1 MRYHL
6 IGLLALTLL
15 GTSCVSKKK
24 YLSIQASN
32 ETLNN
37 KLDECNRGLQAC
49 NGEKSVL
56 EARIAE
62 LANKNEHLKD
72 QVGQLN
78 NTNAALLNNVSQMAT
93 LSQKEA
99 SNLERSLEQIRE
111 QDLRIRTLQD
121 ALTKKD
127 SVTLALVV
135 SLKSSLGNLND
146 TDVVVNVEKSV
157 VFIELSDKMLFK
169 TGSTELSPRARE
181 VLSKVATVL
190 NDKPDQE
197 VLVEGHTDN
206 VPISRDCFRDNWD
219 LSASRAVAITR
230 ILQRDYNVDP
240 ARITA
245 GGRGEY
251 VPLAPNDT
259 PEGRSTN
266 RRIRIVILPK
276 LDQFYGMIEEG
287 LKKAAGGQ

>member
-32 ETLNN
+32 ETLKN
-37 KLDECNRGLQAC
+37 KLEECNRGLQTC

-56 EARIAE
+56 EARVAE
-62 LANKNEHLKD
+62 LANKNDHLKD
-72 QVGQLN
+72 QVAQLN

-99 SNLERSLEQIRE
+99 ANLERSLEQIRE

-245 GGRGEY
+245 GGRGEF
-251 VPLAPNDT
+251 VPLASNDT

-266 RRIRIVILPK
+266 RRIRIVILPR
-276 LDQFYGMIEEG
+276 LDQFYGMIEDG